1 MGSFGEEISRGE
13 HCNLPHGFWE
23 SPFLNHTPYA
33 ALILQLS
40 CQEQTNSQIWES
52 SESSQLLSHCHAPST
67 NNIIYFQKAFFFL
80 RHQQLHGSHICRPIH
95 SPKTHSNFYWSLQC
109 PMAWSHTYTSMNTSV
124 SQFLYAE
131 HLLLIFRADIS
142 WQPPWGKECLMK
154 MFLIES
160 IQWSVQN
167 FLLTYICYVVTL
179 NQGRYS

>member
-1 MGSFGEEISRGE
+1 MGSFGEEISPGE

-33 ALILQLS
+33 TLVLQLS

-67 NNIIYFQKAFFFL
+67 IILPEKHFFFWGINSCMDL
-80 RHQQLHGSHICRPIH
+80 IFAVQSIP
-95 SPKTHSNFYWSLQC
+95 PKTHSNFYWSLQ
-109 PMAWSHTYTSMNTSV
+109 
-124 SQFLYAE
+124 FLYTE
-131 HLLLIFRADIS
+131 RLLLIFHADIS

-154 MFLIES
+154 MFPIES

-167 FLLTYICYVVTL
+167 ILLTYICYVVTL